1 MIVVDENGNE
11 YEATYPKRAKGLI
24 KNGRAR
30 FIEEN
35 KICLLCPPNIETEDN
50 TMSENKKTNNSNVET
65 TNNCPIPPIPKDTTD
80 FLTMQ
85 YILEQIEKIQKELVD
100 LKNTV
105 NNIGCVSDCDREN
118 DEENTTTN
126 QQIAEKK
133 ISAIVEV
140 FNHREESLI
149 KLLSIYEKMYSDLR
163 KDKVTDLKMSIVSEA
178 MLHLSENGEPGSVE
192 NVVTMVLNDL
202 NKTV

>member
-1 MIVVDENGNE
+1 
-11 YEATYPKRAKGLI
+11 
-24 KNGRAR
+24 
-30 FIEEN
+30 
-35 KICLLCPPNIETEDN
+35 
-50 TMSENKKTNNSNVET
+50 MSENKKTNNSNVET
-65 TNNCPIPPIPKDTTD
+65 TTNCPIPPIPKDTTD
-80 FLTMQ
+80 FLTLQ

-105 NNIGCVSDCDREN
+105 NNIGCVADCDREN

-140 FNHREESLI
+140 FHHREESLI

-163 KDKVTDLKMSIVSEA
+163 KDKINEQKEIILSTAIQSLAEGITPIESGTTLHDIVELALK
-178 MLHLSENGEPGSVE
+178 
-192 NVVTMVLNDL
+192 DL
-202 NKTV
+202 NENT